1 MTNPYDKNKAI
12 SADEAAKIIPRAEFR
27 VFGKNIIAG
36 VQEHMWKCKA
46 TLYAARV
53 MPEEIYF
60 LSRRTNEANVKVRG
74 KFQFPVKR
82 EELAEILNH
91 LEVPLELTKDV
102 YSLDEFIEMA
112 KENSELAVVRVEKK
126 RYGFSVEGIICEY
139 AQVWFNGAMVE
150 TACCESENY
159 EGMKKAT
166 QALGISELPNTNY
179 LKAAKQVL
187 GMN

>member
-1 MTNPYDKNKAI
+1 
-12 SADEAAKIIPRAEFR
+12 
-27 VFGKNIIAG
+27 
-36 VQEHMWKCKA
+36 
-46 TLYAARV
+46 
-53 MPEEIYF
+53 
-60 LSRRTNEANVKVRG
+60 
-74 KFQFPVKR
+74 
-82 EELAEILNH
+82 
-91 LEVPLELTKDV
+91 
-102 YSLDEFIEMA
+102 MA

-179 LKAAKQVL
+179 LKAANKFSAWTKDFIGINWNGGLNGRRKNYDNKHRPNQLRPAGSKQL
-187 GMN
+187 LSKSTPKEKAHQNRSTF

>member
-60 LSRRTNEANVKVRG
+60 QSIT
-74 KFQFPVKR
+74 
-82 EELAEILNH
+82 I
-91 LEVPLELTKDV
+91 
-102 YSLDEFIEMA
+102 
-112 KENSELAVVRVEKK
+112 
-126 RYGFSVEGIICEY
+126 
-139 AQVWFNGAMVE
+139 
-150 TACCESENY
+150 
-159 EGMKKAT
+159 
-166 QALGISELPNTNY
+166 
-179 LKAAKQVL
+179 
-187 GMN
+187 

>member
-60 LSRRTNEANVKVRG
+60 LDVPTKPMSKFATVCLTLRLKSEKHRRAMKSFSLAANLNSQLNG
-74 KFQFPVKR
+74 KSWAKSSSISKLR
-82 EELAEILNH
+82 LN
-91 LEVPLELTKDV
+91 
-102 YSLDEFIEMA
+102 
-112 KENSELAVVRVEKK
+112 
-126 RYGFSVEGIICEY
+126 
-139 AQVWFNGAMVE
+139 
-150 TACCESENY
+150 
-159 EGMKKAT
+159 
-166 QALGISELPNTNY
+166 
-179 LKAAKQVL
+179 
-187 GMN
+187 

>member
-60 LSRRTNEANVKVRG
+60 LMSKFATVCLTLRLKSEKHRRAMKSFSLAANLNSQLNG
-74 KFQFPVKR
+74 KSWAKSSSISKLR
-82 EELAEILNH
+82 LN
-91 LEVPLELTKDV
+91 
-102 YSLDEFIEMA
+102 
-112 KENSELAVVRVEKK
+112 
-126 RYGFSVEGIICEY
+126 
-139 AQVWFNGAMVE
+139 
-150 TACCESENY
+150 
-159 EGMKKAT
+159 
-166 QALGISELPNTNY
+166 
-179 LKAAKQVL
+179 
-187 GMN
+187 

>member
-60 LSRRTNEANVKVRG
+60 LSRRTNEANVKVRDGLLDIKTKVGETPEGYEIFQPAANLNSQLNG
-74 KFQFPVKR
+74 KSWAKSSSISKLR
-82 EELAEILNH
+82 LN
-91 LEVPLELTKDV
+91 
-102 YSLDEFIEMA
+102 
-112 KENSELAVVRVEKK
+112 
-126 RYGFSVEGIICEY
+126 
-139 AQVWFNGAMVE
+139 
-150 TACCESENY
+150 
-159 EGMKKAT
+159 
-166 QALGISELPNTNY
+166 
-179 LKAAKQVL
+179 
-187 GMN
+187 